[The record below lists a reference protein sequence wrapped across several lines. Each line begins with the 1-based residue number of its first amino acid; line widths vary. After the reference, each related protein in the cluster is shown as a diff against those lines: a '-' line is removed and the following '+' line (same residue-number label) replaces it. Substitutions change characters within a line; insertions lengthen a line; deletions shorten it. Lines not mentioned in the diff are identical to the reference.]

1 MGLKQAAALLLV
13 LLLVLV
19 MSVIMGVWVTGMLQ
33 EPLLRL
39 GKTAAYPHSSV
50 PV

>member
-33 EPLLRL
+33 EPLLR
-39 GKTAAYPHSSV
+39 KTAACPHSSV